1 MFESHTGNNVAELL
15 GNWEWDLERPSNN
28 TAVITDN
35 TMRNTDTALSE
46 ILISNSGDRTVPLK
60 CPTENKTWH

>member
-1 MFESHTGNNVAELL
+1 MGGKISKPVFESHTGNNVAELL

-46 ILISNSGDRTVPLK
+46 ILISNSEPMETGQCL
-60 CPTENKTWH
+60 